1 MCNGCA
7 SALVRLK
14 KMNSVE
20 PLMAAGAA
28 RSESNSMPP
37 MRRLRVHATR
47 RRAVA
52 AAAYMRTIVFS
63 PVVDLALRVP
73 HNGILN
79 ARRQQNNVVKGST
92 PYERFWAVPTTE
104 CLHGIAFGTQAG
116 RAFLSP
122 AQRVALG
129 HALGKL
135 EWALELWAACTGLL

>member
-92 PYERFWAVPTTE
+92 QYERFRAVSPSRVPPRHRFRHPSGKGFPLSSSE
-104 CLHGIAFGTQAG
+104 SSPGQA
-116 RAFLSP
+116 
-122 AQRVALG
+122 RV
-129 HALGKL
+129 
-135 EWALELWAACTGLL
+135 

>member
-28 RSESNSMPP
+28 RSESNSMSP

-47 RRAVA
+47 RRAVV
-52 AAAYMRTIVFS
+52 AAAYGRTIVFS

-79 ARRQQNNVVKGST
+79 ARRQQNNEVKGST
-92 PYERFWAVPTTE
+92 QYERFWADPTTKS
-104 CLHGIAFGTQAG
+104 LHARHRFRHPSGKGFPLSSSESSPGQA
-116 RAFLSP
+116 
-122 AQRVALG
+122 RV
-129 HALGKL
+129 
-135 EWALELWAACTGLL
+135 